1 METRTPSPGVV
12 RPGLANAVAAEW
24 TKLRS
29 VRSTYWLLVVGAV
42 VTVGLAVLITVG
54 LGSGSVTS
62 TGDSFDPA
70 GVSLLGAWFGQIAF
84 GVLGVL
90 TVTSEYA
97 TGTIR
102 TTLAAVPRR
111 GMLIAAKLALVGVV
125 VFSVGTVVSLI
136 AFLAGQGVLAGQHR
150 SVGLGD
156 SGSVQAILSTGGYL
170 AVMGLLGVAVGV
182 LLRHTVAAVLAVL
195 GLGLGPTLLAGLFPK
210 WLRDHV
216 LNYSPGPAGNQVMV
230 TDPAPHLTVYLTLVA
245 WVAGSV
251 LVAYALLRRRDA

>member
-1 METRTPSPGVV
+1 MDTRTALPGTG
-12 RPGLANAVAAEW
+12 RPGLSNAVAAEW

-42 VTVGLAVLITVG
+42 VIVGLAVLITVG

-62 TGDSFDPA
+62 TDDSFDPA
-70 GVSLLGAWFGQIAF
+70 GVSLFGAWFGQIAF

-90 TVTSEYA
+90 IVTSEYA

-111 GMLIAAKLALVGVV
+111 GILLAAKLVLVGAVAW
-125 VFSVGTVVSLI
+125 SVGTVVSLI

-156 SGSVQAILSTGGYL
+156 PGSVQAVLGTGGYL
-170 AVMGLLGVAVGV
+170 AVMALLGVAVGV

-195 GLGLGPTLLAGLFPK
+195 GLGLASILIAGLFPA

-216 LNYSPGPAGNQVMV
+216 LNYLPGPTGNRIMA
-230 TDPAPHLTVYLTLVA
+230 TDPAPDLADYVTLAA

-251 LVAYALLRRRDA
+251 LVAYMLLRRRDA

>member
-1 METRTPSPGVV
+1 METLTPVPAAGG
-12 RPGLANAVAAEW
+12 PGLANAVAAEW

-42 VTVGLAVLITVG
+42 VVVGLAVLITVG
-54 LGSGSVTS
+54 LGTGSVTS
-62 TGDSFDPA
+62 TDDSFDAA
-70 GVSLLGAWFGQIAF
+70 GISLLGAWFGQIAF

-102 TTLAAVPRR
+102 TTLAGVPRR
-111 GMLIAAKLALVGVV
+111 GLLIAAKLLLVGVV
-125 VFSVGTVVSLI
+125 AWSVGTVVSLI

-156 SGSVQAILSTGGYL
+156 SGSVQAVLDTGGYL

-195 GLGLGPTLLAGLFPK
+195 GLGLGPTLIAGLFPA

-216 LNYSPGPAGNQVMV
+216 LDYLPGPTGNRIMA
-230 TDPAPHLTVYLTLVA
+230 TDPAPDLADYLTLGA

-251 LVAYALLRRRDA
+251 LVAYVLLRRRDA

>member
-1 METRTPSPGVV
+1 
-12 RPGLANAVAAEW
+12 
-24 TKLRS
+24 
-29 VRSTYWLLVVGAV
+29 
-42 VTVGLAVLITVG
+42 VGLAVLITVG

-62 TGDSFDPA
+62 SDDSFDPA
-70 GVSLLGAWFGQIAF
+70 GVSLLGAWFGQVAF

-111 GMLIAAKLALVGVV
+111 GMLIAAKLVLMGVV
-125 VFSVGTVVSLI
+125 GWSVGTVVSLI

-156 SGSVQAILSTGGYL
+156 PGSVQAVFGTGGYL

-195 GLGLGPTLLAGLFPK
+195 GLGLGHILIGPFFPA

-216 LNYSPGPAGNQVMV
+216 VNYLPGPAGSRIMTV
-230 TDPAPHLTVYLTLVA
+230 DPAPVLADYLTLGA

-251 LVAYALLRRRDA
+251 LVAYVFLLRRDA

>member
-1 METRTPSPGVV
+1 MQTRTSLPVAG
-12 RPGLANAVAAEW
+12 RTDLANAVAAEW

-42 VTVGLAVLITVG
+42 VIVGLALLITVG
-54 LGSGSVTS
+54 LGTGSVTS
-62 TGDSFDPA
+62 TDESFDPA
-70 GVSLLGAWFGQIAF
+70 GVSLLGAWFGQVAF

-111 GMLIAAKLALVGVV
+111 GLLIAAKLVLVGVV
-125 VFSVGTVVSLI
+125 AWSVGTVVSLI

-150 SVGLGD
+150 AVGLGD
-156 SGSVQAILSTGGYL
+156 SGSVQAVLGTGGYL
-170 AVMGLLGVAVGV
+170 AVIGLLGVAVGV

-195 GLGLGPTLLAGLFPK
+195 GLGLGAILFAGLFPT
-210 WLRDHV
+210 WLRDH
-216 LNYSPGPAGNQVMV
+216 LLAYLPGPAGNRIMA
-230 TDPAPHLTVYLTLVA
+230 TDPAPQLADYLTLGA
-245 WVAGSV
+245 WVVGSV
-251 LVAYALLRRRDA
+251 LVAYVLLRRRDA